1 MFFRTK
7 LNQYKTCDI
16 FRVGIYERMLLMA
29 KRLVLAEKPSV
40 ARDIARV
47 LKCDK
52 KGNGYLEGKDYIVT
66 WALGH
71 LVTLADPES
80 YDVKYKS
87 WNLEDLPMLPD
98 HLKLTVIK
106 QSGKQF
112 NAVKSQLTR
121 GDVNEIII
129 ATDAGREGEL
139 VARWIIAKAKV
150 NKPIRRLW
158 ISSVTDKAIKDG
170 FANLKPGKAYENLYA
185 SAVARSEADW
195 YIGLNA
201 SRALT
206 TKFNAQLNCG
216 RVQTPVVAIIA
227 KREEEIK
234 HFKAQTY
241 YGIEAQTIDKLK
253 LTWQDAQG
261 NSRSFDKDKIDA
273 IVKKLGNANATVTEI
288 ERKPKKTYSPG
299 LYDLTELQRDANKI
313 FGFSAKD
320 TLNIMQKLYEQHKV
334 LTYPRTDSRYISTD
348 IVGTLTERLK
358 ACGIGEYRLLTN
370 KILKRPIKASKT
382 FVDDSKVSDH
392 HAIIPTEGYVNFS
405 AFNDKERKIYDLVV
419 KRFLA
424 VLFPAFEYE
433 QLTLRAKI
441 NDEKFVASGKTILS
455 SGWKEVYENRFED
468 DDTSE
473 DLKEQIL
480 PRIEKG
486 NTLNVTLI
494 AQTSGQ
500 TKPPARFNEA
510 TLLSAMEN
518 PSKFMETQN
527 KNLAET
533 LKSTGGLGTVATRAD
548 IIEKL
553 FNSFLMEKK
562 GKDIY
567 LTSKGKQLLDLVPEE
582 LKSPTLTAKWEQ
594 KLEAI
599 ANGKLKKEVFI
610 SEMKNYTKEIVSE
623 IKGSDKK
630 YKHDNI
636 STKSCP
642 DCGKPMLEV
651 NGKKG
656 KMLVCQDRECG
667 HRKNVARVT
676 NARCPQC
683 KKKLELRGEGE
694 GQIFVC
700 KCGHREKLS
709 AFEARR
715 KKEGGG
721 KVDKKSVQK
730 YLKQQDKEEEPIN
743 NAFADLLKGMKFD

>member
-1 MFFRTK
+1 MLYLK
-7 LNQYKTCDI
+7 PWN
-16 FRVGIYERMLLMA
+16 YERVLTMA
-29 KRLVLAEKPSV
+29 KSVVIAEKPSV

-47 LKCDK
+47 LKCNK
-52 KGNGYLEGKDYIVT
+52 KGNGFLEGDKYIVT

-80 YDVKYKS
+80 YDVKYKT
-87 WNLEDLPMLPD
+87 WNLEDLPMLPER
-98 HLKLTVIK
+98 LKLTVIK
-106 QSGKQF
+106 QTGKQF

-121 GDVNEIII
+121 NDVNEIII

-139 VARWIIAKAKV
+139 VARWILDKV
-150 NKPIRRLW
+150 KIKKPLKRLW

-170 FANLKPGKAYENLYA
+170 FANLKPGNAYDNLYA

-201 SRALT
+201 TRALT
-206 TKFNAQLNCG
+206 TRFNAQLNCG
-216 RVQTPVVAIIA
+216 RVQTPTVAIIA
-227 KREEEIK
+227 AREDEIK
-234 HFKAQTY
+234 NFKAQTY
-241 YGIEAQTIDKLK
+241 YGIEAQTTDNLK
-253 LTWQDAQG
+253 LTWQDQNG
-261 NSRSFDKDKIDA
+261 NSRSFDKDKINTLVKKIGNNNA
-273 IVKKLGNANATVTEI
+273 IVADI
-288 ERKPKKTYSPG
+288 EKKPKKSFAPG

-313 FGFSAKD
+313 FGYSAKE

-334 LTYPRTDSRYISTD
+334 LTYPRTDSRFISQD
-348 IVGTLTERLK
+348 IVATLPERLK
-358 ACGIGEYRLLTN
+358 ACGIGEYRSIANKLLT
-370 KILKRPIKASKT
+370 KPIKPTKA

-392 HAIIPTEGYVNFS
+392 HAIIPTEGYVNYS
-405 AFNDKERKIYDLVV
+405 AFTDKERKIYDLVV
-419 KRFLA
+419 RRFLA
-424 VLFPAFEYE
+424 VLLPAFEYE

-441 NDEKFVASGKTILS
+441 GDESFIARGKTILS
-455 SGWKEVYENRFED
+455 SGWKEVYEHRFDDED
-468 DDTSE
+468 TTDDV
-473 DLKEQIL
+473 KEQIL
-480 PRIEKG
+480 PRIDKG
-486 NTLNVTLI
+486 DILKVKLI

-518 PSKFMETQN
+518 PTKYMATN
-527 KNLAET
+527 DKKLADT

-553 FNSFLMEKK
+553 FNSFLIEKRG

-567 LTSKGKQLLDLVPEE
+567 ITSKGRQLLDLVPEE
-582 LKSPTLTAKWEQ
+582 LKSPALTADWEQ
-594 KLEAI
+594 KLELI
-599 ANGKLKKEVFI
+599 AKGKLKKDVFI
-610 SEMKNYTKEIVSE
+610 SEMKNYTKEIVTE

-667 HRKNVARVT
+667 HRKNVSRTT

-683 KKKLELRGEGE
+683 HKKLELRGEGD

-700 KCGHREKLS
+700 KCGYREKLS

-721 KVDKKSVQK
+721 KVDKRSVQK
-730 YLKQQDKEEEPIN
+730 YLKQQNNEEPVN
-743 NAFADLLKGMKFD
+743 NALAEALKGLKFD

>member
-16 FRVGIYERMLLMA
+16 FRVGIYERMLLMV

-610 SEMKNYTKEIVSE
+610 SEMKNYTKEIVAE